1 MSVVVIMAVACIR
14 IACLLKTGHQLQAG
28 SQYGQQHQVP
38 FSLGGAPRASF
49 GQYQR
54 QVSGNQPLQ
63 QSQLP
68 GQGYSYSSAGSHGSA
83 HLFADSQPLRNQQP
97 TGSQAYGNR
106 DLASQML
113 LQRLQQQ
120 SYNQAP
126 QRGAGLDRFFNPAA
140 FGNAHTAR
148 APVLPVSAA
157 SVCEICCLLAVPCA
171 GGGFH
176 VWCSVA

>member
-1 MSVVVIMAVACIR
+1 MFVVVTLIVACILV
-14 IACLLKTGHQLQAG
+14 ACLLKIGHQLQAG

-54 QVSGNQPLQ
+54 QVSSNQPLQ

-68 GQGYSYSSAGSHGSA
+68 GQGYSYSSAGSHGNA

-97 TGSQAYGNR
+97 PGSQAYGNS

-113 LQRLQQQ
+113 VQRLQQQ

-140 FGNAHTAR
+140 FGNAQNAR
-148 APVLPVSAA
+148 VPVLPVSPA
-157 SVCEICCLLAVPCA
+157 SVCERFLLTSCA
-171 GGGFH
+171 F
-176 VWCSVA
+176 C